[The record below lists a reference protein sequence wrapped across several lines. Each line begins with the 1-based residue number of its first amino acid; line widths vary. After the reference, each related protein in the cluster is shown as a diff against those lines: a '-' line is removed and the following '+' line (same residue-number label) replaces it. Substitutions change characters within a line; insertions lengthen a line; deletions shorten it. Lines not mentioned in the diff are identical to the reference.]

1 MQLCV
6 ETVRQTRGGLISD
19 NSSVRHS
26 SVERDDDDDDVQL
39 VEVFFLPFSSTH
51 FLPFLEQIQT
61 HSSWKTVG
69 LLKKQKKNRCGSWVN
84 VYNYLKVLMRNT
96 GTVLFY
102 ILQHLPDE
110 LNNKKKIYKR
120 GREGEK

>member
-19 NSSVRHS
+19 NSSVRHT
-26 SVERDDDDDDVQL
+26 DDDDNVQL
-39 VEVFFLPFSSTH
+39 VEVFFFAIQFNSFPAIFRANPNPFKLKNCGFT
-51 FLPFLEQIQT
+51 
-61 HSSWKTVG
+61 K
-69 LLKKQKKNRCGSWVN
+69 KKQKNRCGSWVN